1 MTMLRLSAAGA
12 VVLLGTV
19 LTACSPAQSP
29 ADSSSDQSPSGTN
42 SVNQFPRLKALD
54 IPAPSVPAR
63 PAQVNYHGQSIED
76 PYQWLRDESYPDTDD
91 KEVLDYLHAEN
102 DYFNAFLA
110 PHSELVDTLFEEF
123 KGRLD
128 ETETSVPFVK
138 NGYEYRWKY
147 RAGNEYVTRIRK
159 NLETGEESVFLDEQ
173 ALSEGYD
180 YFRLR
185 SYDISPDNRLVAY
198 ALDTDGSER
207 HTIIVK
213 EIETDTVL
221 PLDISNAGQSV
232 AFSKDGKG
240 VIYSQLNSERWH
252 VESVNLRRIAPEAG
266 EAADTVL
273 FKEDDNAY
281 FLGASHSSDGQWLIK
296 TSGRHQNNDVE
307 LLPAYDLGAE
317 PIVVVSKA
325 DNVMASV
332 DTAGDSLYLLTNDSH
347 VNFRLARATL
357 NDAETPVGD
366 KSQWQTL
373 VEGRDSH
380 YLMGMQ
386 TFSDFIVLSLRENGQ
401 DRIQLME
408 HDGTLRQQVEFSESV
423 YTAEIDHNPEFDQ
436 QHVRLYYES
445 MITPETIY
453 DFSLETTELVE
464 RKKQHIPS
472 GYDKSNYRT
481 ERLMAPARDGVQ
493 VPISIVYHKDFEKN
507 GKSPL
512 SLYAYGAYGS
522 GLSPTFKT
530 ERLSLL
536 DRGFAFAIAHVRGGD
551 EMGYQWYLDG
561 KMDKRKNAF
570 TDFIDVA
577 DYLIEQGYT
586 GKGNISISGRSA
598 GGMMMGAMTI
608 QAPDYWRSVNLG
620 VPFVDVLNTMLDAS
634 LPLTPPEWQ
643 EWGNPIENKS
653 EFEYILSYSPYDQIT
668 ARDYPPMLVTGGLN
682 DPRVTYWEPAKWTAR
697 MRATKTDNNLLVM
710 RMNMGA
716 GHFAN
721 SGRYGKLRD
730 SAEEYAFELLAHGIE
745 H

>member
-1 MTMLRLSAAGA
+1 MLRLSAAGA